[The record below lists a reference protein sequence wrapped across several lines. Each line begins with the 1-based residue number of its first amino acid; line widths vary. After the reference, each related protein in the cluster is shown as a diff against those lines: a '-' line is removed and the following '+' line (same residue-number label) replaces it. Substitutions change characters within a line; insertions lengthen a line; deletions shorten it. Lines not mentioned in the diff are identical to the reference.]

1 MPKTVPASL
10 RATLNQ
16 GNIDY
21 DVSKAKIGRGKDDDD
36 DVPYR
41 KRSTLR
47 DDRNASASSRRDDF
61 AAGYLSRLGVGEGG
75 SKYNSA
81 GASRL
86 ATIAESQELISL
98 R

>member
-16 GNIDY
+16 GDIDY
-21 DVSKAKIGRGKDDDD
+21 DVSKAKIGRGKEDD

-41 KRSTLR
+41 KRTSPR
-47 DDRNASASSRRDDF
+47 DNRNAGASSRRDDF
-61 AAGYLSRLGVGEGG
+61 AAGYLSRLGVGDGG

-86 ATIAESQELISL
+86 VTIAESQALISL